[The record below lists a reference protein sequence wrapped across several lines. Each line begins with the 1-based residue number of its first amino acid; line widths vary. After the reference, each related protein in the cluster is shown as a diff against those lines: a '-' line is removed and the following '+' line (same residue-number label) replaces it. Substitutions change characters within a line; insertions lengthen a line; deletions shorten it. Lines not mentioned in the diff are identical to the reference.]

1 MMAYQVIFAKGQNVQ
16 KHTVSVRNRAKDFGA
31 RSVRFVKG
39 FWVDTETGVVYSEA
53 SYIATFEHK
62 SDAVNFLYQVAL
74 NEYAQISAILYQVG
88 FEAELRASAGHTET
102 IGVMV
107 VAHPRLLPEINPFGY
122 TVVNK
127 DAGFTFVNVPYY
139 GG

>member
-1 MMAYQVIFAKGQNVQ
+1 MAYQVIFASGQNEQ
-16 KHTVSVRNRAKDFGA
+16 RHKVSVRNRAKDFGA

-53 SYIATFEHK
+53 SYIATFERRG
-62 SDAVNFLYQVAL
+62 DAQQFLYQVVL

-107 VAHPRLLPEINPFGY
+107 VAHPRLLPEINPYGY
-122 TVVNK
+122 TVTGK
-127 DAGFTFVNVPYY
+127 DTGFTFVTVPYY